1 VLVAERTHR
10 RARISPCDDRES
22 ERSDRAA
29 VIPFPSALYHLL
41 LPFLLAGHD
50 HDHDHHSARA
60 RPLFP
65 LSTTR
70 VAS

>member
-1 VLVAERTHR
+1 
-10 RARISPCDDRES
+10 
-22 ERSDRAA
+22 